1 MRVRVFKGGRSPLR
15 AVGSALRPHWG
26 ALLALGLLLAA
37 GLAILGDYG
46 VYYDEFWE
54 RRITPLHLRY
64 LIGDDEG
71 FFSLRNADHLYGVA
85 FKAPLLFVER
95 AFGLQNDRG
104 IYLARHLLIH
114 LTFLISGLFA
124 YMLAR
129 RLFGAWPLAVGAML
143 LFLLHPRLYAHSFFN
158 SKDIPF
164 LAMFMVALFLTH
176 RAFRRDSLSAF
187 ALLGVGVGLLMNLRI
202 MGVVLLAAVPG
213 LRALD
218 FALAPGWEE
227 RKRLLLTTG
236 AFVLASALTIFASLP
251 YLWGAPFR
259 RAVEWWATSSD
270 HPTAPVELFRG
281 TLYRSADFPAEYLPL
296 WFSISS
302 PPFALALGALGAAA
316 LLRRIASRP
325 YAAFRDARLRLGLLA
340 AGCFA
345 APVAGVILL
354 DANMYN
360 GWRQMFFLW
369 APFSLLAMF
378 GLRRLLDAFGQR
390 RLRRAVCA
398 AASAGLGLTI
408 VSIALLHP
416 FQHSYFNFLVDR
428 TTPENLNAQYTTLTG
443 NWAYPAVQS
452 LLSSRP
458 SGEASVAHSQPA
470 VRALAMLREEERA
483 RVSLAPHALAEFSL
497 RSKRPGESERTL
509 ARESV
514 YGSVVWAVV
523 KEKPGV
529 GRLLAAYEQAAASAP
544 VAREAWDVYLN
555 RERRLLVYVRDPCGQ
570 SIENVHF
577 YLFVYPEDIGDLRSW
592 EEADGRADLSFNLY
606 EFGAPLDGICA
617 AAVPLPDYEV
627 AGIRTGQPDP
637 PAWEAA
643 FPFAAP
649 EAYRAA
655 YERAAPREP
664 SARGV
669 FDVYVDGAERALTYV
684 KEPCGPLDASSLFFL
699 HVTPERR
706 ADLPDDRRGVGF
718 DNLDFEFSLRGIAFE
733 NKCVALV
740 PLPDYKIAT
749 ARTGQHRHGKEIW
762 ETEFAVAE

>member
-1 MRVRVFKGGRSPLR
+1 MP
-15 AVGSALRPHWG
+15 AVGSALRAHWG
-26 ALLALGLLLAA
+26 ALLALGLLLTA
-37 GLAILGDYG
+37 GLAVLDDYG
-46 VYYDEFWE
+46 VYYDEF
-54 RRITPLHLRY
+54 RQRTLAILHLRY
-64 LIGDDEG
+64 LIGDGEG
-71 FFSLRNADHLYGVA
+71 FLSLRDADHLYGVA
-85 FKAPLLFVER
+85 FEAPLLFVER
-95 AFGLQNDRG
+95 AFGFRDDRD
-104 IYLARHLLIH
+104 IHLARHLFIH
-114 LTFLISGLFA
+114 LTFLIGGLFA
-124 YMLAR
+124 YMLAY
-129 RLFGAWPLAVGAML
+129 RLFGVRLLAIGAMPL
-143 LFLLHPRLYAHSFFN
+143 LLLHPRLYAHSFFN

-164 LAMFMVALFLTH
+164 LAMFMAALFLTH

-187 ALLGVGVGLLMNLRI
+187 ALLGVGVGLLMNIRI
-202 MGVVLLAAVPG
+202 MGVVLLAAIPA

-218 FALAPGWEE
+218 FALAPGWEA
-227 RKRLLLTTG
+227 RKRVLLTTG
-236 AFVLASALTIFASLP
+236 AFALGSALTVFASLP
-251 YLWGAPFR
+251 YLWADPFR
-259 RAVEWWATSSD
+259 RAVEWWAVSSD

-281 TLYRSADFPAEYLPL
+281 TLYRSTDFPAEYLPV
-296 WFSISS
+296 WFSITS
-302 PPFALALGALGAAA
+302 PPLALALGALGAAA
-316 LLRRIASRP
+316 LLRRIAARP
-325 YAAFRDARLRLGLLA
+325 YAAFRDARARLGLLA

-345 APVAGVILL
+345 APIAGVILL
-354 DANMYN
+354 DANMYT

-369 APFSLLAMF
+369 APFSLLTVF
-378 GLRRLLDAFGQR
+378 GLRLLLNVFGQR

-398 AASAGLGLTI
+398 AASAGLGVTI

-416 FQHSYFNFLVDR
+416 FQHSYFNLLVDR
-428 TTPENLNAQYTTLTG
+428 TTPESLNAQYTMRPG
-443 NWAYPAVQS
+443 NWAHPAIQR
-452 LLSSRP
+452 LLRSRP
-458 SGEASVAHSQPA
+458 SSEVTVAHGRPA

-509 ARESV
+509 AQESV

-523 KEKPGV
+523 EEQPGAE
-529 GRLLAAYEQAAASAP
+529 RLLAAYEQAAASAS
-544 VAREAWDVYLN
+544 VAQGEWDVYLN
-555 RERRLLVYVRDPCGQ
+555 RERRALVYVKDPCGQ

-577 YLFVYPEDIGDLRSW
+577 YLFVYPEDLGDLRSW

-637 PAWEAA
+637 PAWESA

-649 EAYRAA
+649 EDYRAA
-655 YERAAPREP
+655 YERAASREP

-684 KEPCGPLDASSLFFL
+684 KEPCDPLDASSLFFL

-762 ETEFAVAE
+762 ETEFVVAE

>member
-1 MRVRVFKGGRSPLR
+1 MRAFNGGRSPLP

-26 ALLALGLLLAA
+26 ALLALGLLLAT
-37 GLAILGDYG
+37 GLAVLDDYG
-46 VYYDEFWE
+46 VYDDESWQ
-54 RRITPLHLRY
+54 RTLATLHLRY
-64 LIGDDEG
+64 LIGDGEG
-71 FFSLRNADHLYGVA
+71 FLSLRGADHLYGVA
-85 FKAPLLFVER
+85 FEAPLLLVER
-95 AFGLQNDRG
+95 AFGFRDDRD
-104 IYLARHLLIH
+104 IHLARHMLIH
-114 LTFLISGLFA
+114 LTFLIGGLFA
-124 YMLAR
+124 YMLAY
-129 RLFGAWPLAVGAML
+129 RLVGVRLLAVAAML
-143 LFLLHPRLYAHSFFN
+143 LLLLHPRLYAHSFFN

-227 RKRLLLTTG
+227 RNRVSCTTG
-236 AFVLASALTIFASLP
+236 AFALGSALTVFASLP
-251 YLWGAPFR
+251 YLWVDPLR
-259 RAVEWWATSSD
+259 RALEWWATSSD

-281 TLYRSADFPAEYLPL
+281 TLYRSADFPAEYLPV
-296 WFSISS
+296 WFSITS

-316 LLRRIASRP
+316 LLRRIAARP
-325 YAAFRDARLRLGLLA
+325 YAAFLDARLRLGLLA

-369 APFSLLAMF
+369 APFSLLAVF
-378 GLRRLLDAFGQR
+378 GLRRLFDAFGRR
-390 RLRRAVCA
+390 RLQRAACA
-398 AASAGLGLTI
+398 AASAGLGMTI

-428 TTPENLNAQYTTLTG
+428 TTPESLNAQYAMPTA

-452 LLSSRP
+452 LLRSRP
-458 SGEASVAHSQPA
+458 SSEVTVAHGRPA
-470 VRALAMLREEERA
+470 VRALMALREEERA
-483 RVSLAPHALAEFSL
+483 RVSLAPHALAKFSL
-497 RSKRPGESERTL
+497 RSKRPGELERTL

-523 KEKPGV
+523 EEQPGV
-529 GRLLAAYEQAAASAP
+529 GRLLAAYEQAAASVL
-544 VAREAWDVYLN
+544 VARGEWDVYLD
-555 RERRLLVYVRDPCGQ
+555 RERRMLVYVKEPCDQ
-570 SIENVHF
+570 SIANVRFH
-577 YLFVYPEDIGDLRSW
+577 LFVYPNDADDLRNW
-592 EEADGRADLSFNLY
+592 EKADGRANLSFNLY
-606 EFGAPLDGICA
+606 EFGAPLDGRCV

-627 AGIRTGQPDP
+627 AGIRTAQPDP
-637 PAWEAA
+637 PAWGAA

-655 YERAAPREP
+655 YERAASGEP
-664 SARGV
+664 NAHGV

-684 KEPCGPLDASSLFFL
+684 KEPCDPLDASSLFFL

-718 DNLDFEFSLRGIAFE
+718 DNFDFEFSLRGIAFD
-733 NKCVALV
+733 NKCVASV
-740 PLPDYKIAT
+740 PLPDYEIAK

-762 ETEFAVAE
+762 ETEFVVAE